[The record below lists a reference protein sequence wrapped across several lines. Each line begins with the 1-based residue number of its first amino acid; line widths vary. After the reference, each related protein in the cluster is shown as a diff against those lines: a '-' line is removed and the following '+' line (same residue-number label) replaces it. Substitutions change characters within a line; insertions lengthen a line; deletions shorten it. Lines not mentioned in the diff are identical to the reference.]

1 MFHDAGDGLLGHAG
15 IMLEHHIG
23 NRAAVVHV
31 AHDADKGRYGADLR
45 VAPAQRRDL
54 APGVEIFAL
63 HAYRHLR
70 PRPLSR

>member
-1 MFHDAGDGLLGHAG
+1 MSATC
-15 IMLEHHIG
+15 
-23 NRAAVVHV
+23 AAVVHV
-31 AHDADKGRYGADLR
+31 AHDADKRRYGADLR

-54 APGVEIFAL
+54 APGVEIFVL